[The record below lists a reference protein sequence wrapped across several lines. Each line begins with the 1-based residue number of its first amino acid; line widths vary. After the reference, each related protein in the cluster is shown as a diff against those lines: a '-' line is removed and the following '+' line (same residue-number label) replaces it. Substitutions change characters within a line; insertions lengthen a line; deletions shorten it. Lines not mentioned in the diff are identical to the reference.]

1 MKRINGEE
9 IMVNT
14 KLLMKKYKVSFEHA
28 LAIVALERVDYW
40 NESNY
45 ERECNAET
53 IRGYQNV

>member
-1 MKRINGEE
+1 MKKINGEE
-9 IMVNT
+9 IAVKT
-14 KLLMKKYKVSFEHA
+14 KLYMKNYKFSFEHA